1 MSLWSLVYEHFDTA
15 QEKQREALC
24 TLGNGYFAT
33 RGAGSEAQADEV
45 HYPGTYLAG
54 GYNRLISQ
62 VAGREVENE
71 DLVNMP
77 NWLPL
82 AFRPADGQW
91 FDPVQHQILAYRQE
105 LDLKQGLL
113 LRSVRYQDSQGR
125 ITRLDSRRLVHM
137 AQPHLAA
144 QEITIT
150 AENWSGQIEIDSTLD
165 GHIANDGVARYRG
178 LAKRHLQIK
187 EARANGDDGVFL
199 RVRTRQ
205 SRIEIALAAS
215 TRLWLHDQPADSER
229 HLLQE
234 QGRIGHRL
242 ILDLGQEAPL
252 RIEKIVSLHCAKDHA
267 TSECGLEARESV
279 ARAGSFQDLLQ
290 SHVLAWSH
298 LWRRFDISVGLNVP
312 ELGPPNLLVLRL
324 HIFHLLQTVSLHT
337 MELDVGVPARGLH
350 GEAYRGHVFWDELFI
365 FPFFNLR
372 LPEITRALLMYR
384 YRRLDE
390 ARAAARQAGCF
401 GAMYPWQSGSDGRE
415 ESQRLH
421 FNPQSGRWLVDKSY
435 LQRHV
440 NAAIVYN
447 IWQYFQ
453 ATKDLE
459 FLSSY
464 GAVMILEIARFWAS
478 MASYNE
484 ELARYEILG
493 VMGPD
498 EYHDAYPESER
509 AGLDNNA
516 YTNVMVVWV
525 LCRALQVLDLVA
537 PERRQELCEL
547 LALRPEELAR
557 WDDVSRRMRLMFHD
571 DGILSQFAHY
581 EQLQEFDWERYRTQY
596 GNIQRLDRILESEG
610 DTTNRYQVSKQADVL
625 MLFYLFSS
633 EELREMFERLGYP
646 FVYETIPRN
655 IDYYLARTSHGSS
668 LSRVVH
674 SWVLTRSDRE
684 SSWRLFSQALLG
696 DLQDIQG
703 GTTAE
708 GIHLGAMASTVD
720 MVQRAYT
727 GLELRAD
734 VLWLNPRLPETIASL
749 CLFIRYRDKSLKI
762 SIENQILT
770 VQVSGATPDAIRI
783 GFKTEVHE
791 MHPGQARQF
800 PLGADS

>member
-1 MSLWSLVYEHFDTA
+1 MSLWSLVYEHFDPA

-187 EARANGDDGVFL
+187 EACANGDDGVFL

-205 SRIEIALAAS
+205 SRIEIALAAT
-215 TRLWLHDQPADSER
+215 TRLWLRELPADSER
-229 HLLQE
+229 HLLQDR
-234 QGRIGHRL
+234 GRIGHRL
-242 ILDLGQEAPL
+242 ILDLGLEAPL

-298 LWRRFDISVGLNVP
+298 LWRRFDIGVGLNVP

-337 MELDVGVPARGLH
+337 MELDVGVP
-350 GEAYRGHVFWDELFI
+350 
-365 FPFFNLR
+365 
-372 LPEITRALLMYR
+372 
-384 YRRLDE
+384 
-390 ARAAARQAGCF
+390 
-401 GAMYPWQSGSDGRE
+401 
-415 ESQRLH
+415 
-421 FNPQSGRWLVDKSY
+421 
-435 LQRHV
+435 
-440 NAAIVYN
+440 
-447 IWQYFQ
+447 
-453 ATKDLE
+453 
-459 FLSSY
+459 
-464 GAVMILEIARFWAS
+464 
-478 MASYNE
+478 
-484 ELARYEILG
+484 
-493 VMGPD
+493 
-498 EYHDAYPESER
+498 
-509 AGLDNNA
+509 
-516 YTNVMVVWV
+516 
-525 LCRALQVLDLVA
+525 
-537 PERRQELCEL
+537 
-547 LALRPEELAR
+547 
-557 WDDVSRRMRLMFHD
+557 
-571 DGILSQFAHY
+571 
-581 EQLQEFDWERYRTQY
+581 
-596 GNIQRLDRILESEG
+596 
-610 DTTNRYQVSKQADVL
+610 
-625 MLFYLFSS
+625 
-633 EELREMFERLGYP
+633 
-646 FVYETIPRN
+646 
-655 IDYYLARTSHGSS
+655 
-668 LSRVVH
+668 
-674 SWVLTRSDRE
+674 
-684 SSWRLFSQALLG
+684 
-696 DLQDIQG
+696 
-703 GTTAE
+703 
-708 GIHLGAMASTVD
+708 
-720 MVQRAYT
+720 
-727 GLELRAD
+727 
-734 VLWLNPRLPETIASL
+734 
-749 CLFIRYRDKSLKI
+749 
-762 SIENQILT
+762 
-770 VQVSGATPDAIRI
+770 
-783 GFKTEVHE
+783 
-791 MHPGQARQF
+791 
-800 PLGADS
+800 